1 MAEVEISYEYIQQAA
16 RNPGVLAQ
24 LQVVADRV
32 KARADGLAQN
42 EGVEMTVTTRAGTR
56 PGGRP
61 FVNVEGDN
69 ADQEHG
75 SARSKRFRIL
85 GRAGEGG

>member
-1 MAEVEISYEYIQQAA
+1 MAEVEISPELIQKAMQHE
-16 RNPGVLAQ
+16 GVRAQ

-32 KARADGLAQN
+32 RARADALAAS
-42 EGVEMTVTTRAGTR
+42 EKVDMETWTEAGTR

-61 FVNVEGDN
+61 FVNVVGDN
-69 ADQEHG
+69 PDQEFG
-75 SARSKRFRIL
+75 SARSRRFRIL

>member
-1 MAEVEISYEYIQQAA
+1 MGEVELSYEYIQKAA
-16 RNPGVLAQ
+16 NHPDVVKH
-24 LQVVADRV
+24 LQVVANRV
-32 KARADGLAQN
+32 KARAEGLAAA
-42 EGVEMTVTTRAGTR
+42 EGVEMTLTTRAGVR

-69 ADQEHG
+69 PDQEFG
-75 SARSKRFRIL
+75 TSRTKRFRIL

>member
-1 MAEVEISYEYIQQAA
+1 MAEVEITYEYIQRAA
-16 RNPGVLAQ
+16 QQPGVRAQ
-24 LQVVADRV
+24 LQAVADRV
-32 KARADGLAQN
+32 KARAEGLAN
-42 EGVEMTVTTRAGTR
+42 SEGVEMTVTTRAGTR
-56 PGGRP
+56 PNGRP

-69 ADQEHG
+69 PDQEHG